1 MTGPVG
7 SALDAAHSLATM
19 AARGLLQPGR
29 PDRVA
34 RQLLALRRWGYGIA
48 AETRSAAAREPHREA
63 VIDPDGSLTY
73 RELLNIATDRALRWR
88 DEGVGPGTRL
98 GLLRRNGRD
107 FIIDLIAAG
116 LLGAD
121 MVLVNTSLSAA
132 HIDAIVAEHRLTRL
146 VHDDEFATI
155 RPTPTS
161 IPAPPPGPATAA
173 APAVPRA
180 SMPSRRLAKPRPLA
194 PPQRDGRTIV
204 LTSGTT
210 GTPKGA
216 LRPATPGLGP
226 LISVISKIPLRVGS
240 RVMISAPM
248 FHTWGLAGLQL
259 ALAMRATIVL
269 RPRFAAADVVDTLV
283 LQRCDALFAVPV
295 MLSRML
301 DEPRRST
308 HLRVAAVSGSALPG
322 DLAHRFM
329 DAYGDVLYNL
339 YGSTEASWV
348 SIAAPADLRR
358 DPTTAGRPPRG
369 TVVQILDTDGQP
381 AERGGIYVGNEM
393 LFDGYTNGVDRDR
406 RNGLLS
412 TGDIG
417 HFDKDGLL
425 FVDGRADDMI
435 ISGGE
440 NIYPSA
446 VERVL
451 AAVPGVDDVAVVGVP
466 DAEFGQRLA
475 AWVVCQPGA
484 TLTADDVR
492 AAVRAH
498 LSAFCVPR
506 DVHFIDEL
514 PRNAT
519 GKVVTRDLPGR

>member
-1 MTGPVG
+1 VTGPVG

-19 AARGLLQPGR
+19 AARGLLAPGR

-34 RQLLALRRWGYGIA
+34 RQLLALRRWGFGIA
-48 AETRSAAAREPHREA
+48 AETRSAAAREPHRAA

-73 RELLNIATDRALRWR
+73 RELLSIATERALRWR
-88 DEGVGPGTRL
+88 DEGVGPGTRI

-107 FIIDLIAAG
+107 FIIDLVAVG

-121 MVLVNTSLSAA
+121 MVLVNTSLSGA
-132 HIDAIVAEHRLTRL
+132 HIDAIVAEHRLSRL
-146 VHDDEFATI
+146 IHDDEFGTI
-155 RPTPTS
+155 RPTLAS
-161 IPAPPPGPATAA
+161 IPALPPRPAA
-173 APAVPRA
+173 APAVPPA
-180 SMPSRRLAKPRPLA
+180 WMPAQRLASSRPLA
-194 PPQRDGRTIV
+194 PPERDGRTIV

-240 RVMISAPM
+240 RVLISAPI
-248 FHTWGLAGLQL
+248 FHTWGLASLQL

-269 RPRFAAADVVDTLV
+269 RPRFDAADAVDTLV
-283 LQRCDALFAVPV
+283 RERCDALFAVPV

-301 DEPRRST
+301 DEPHRST
-308 HLRVAAVSGSALPG
+308 RLRVAAVSGSALPG

-348 SIAAPADLRR
+348 SIATPADLRR
-358 DPTTAGRPPRG
+358 DPATAGRPPRG
-369 TVVQILDTDGQP
+369 TVVAILDPEGKP
-381 AERGGIYVGNEM
+381 AERGGIYVDNDM
-393 LFDGYTNGVDRDR
+393 LFKGYTNAADRDR
-406 RNGLLS
+406 REGKLS

-417 HFDKDGLL
+417 HFGEDGLL
-425 FVDGRADDMI
+425 YVDGRADDMI

-440 NIYPSA
+440 NVYPSA

-451 AAVPGVDDVAVVGVP
+451 ASVPGVDDVVVVGVS
-466 DAEFGQRLA
+466 DADFGQRLA
-475 AWVVCQPGA
+475 AWIVRLPGA
-484 TLTADDVR
+484 TLTADDIR

-498 LSAFCVPR
+498 LAGFCVPR
-506 DVHFIDEL
+506 DVRFIDEL